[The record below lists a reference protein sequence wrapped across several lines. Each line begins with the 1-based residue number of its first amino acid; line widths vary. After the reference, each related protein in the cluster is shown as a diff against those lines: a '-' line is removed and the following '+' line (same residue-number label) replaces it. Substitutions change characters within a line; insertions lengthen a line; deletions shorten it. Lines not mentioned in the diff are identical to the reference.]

1 MSAVPG
7 CLSTPNLQKI
17 GILSKE
23 GKKPQV
29 RLGKGERKSGSM
41 IQHFGLPP
49 TRIMFYKKQLIRNIC
64 RFGRKLG
71 NTPYPTLPN

>member
-7 CLSTPNLQKI
+7 YLSTPNLQKI

-23 GKKPQV
+23 GKKQPQV

-64 RFGRKLG
+64 HLG
-71 NTPYPTLPN
+71 